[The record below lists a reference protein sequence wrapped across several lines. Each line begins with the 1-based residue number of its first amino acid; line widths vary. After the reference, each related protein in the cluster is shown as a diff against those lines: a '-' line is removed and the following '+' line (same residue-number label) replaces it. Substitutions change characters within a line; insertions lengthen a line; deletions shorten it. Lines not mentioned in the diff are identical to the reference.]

1 MKYYKSSQPVPGKGF
16 AWTFYEC
23 DDDRHIQ
30 RYLTFFTETGEVK
43 RVSDPVVK
51 ELYDGANL
59 MESSLEELELHWPPD
74 RGEAPTS
81 STAAAS
87 SGETTTVGGGGGF
100 KAFSADM
107 TVGEAMSM
115 HPRVSEVFAAFHLGG
130 CSSCGISQVETVGQ
144 VCAGYGVDL
153 DTLLE
158 VLDGL
163 MEKHPEPETASS

>member
-1 MKYYKSSQPVPGKGF
+1 MQYFKSSQPVPGKGF

-23 DDDRHIQ
+23 DDNRGIQ

-59 MESSLEELELHWPPD
+59 MDSSLEELELHWPAD
-74 RGEAPTS
+74 SGESAS
-81 STAAAS
+81 STPQAS
-87 SGETTTVGGGGGF
+87 SGNSSSGGTGF
-100 KAFSADM
+100 KTFSADM

-130 CSSCGISQVETVGQ
+130 CSSCGISQIETVGQ
-144 VCAGYGVDL
+144 VCGAYGVDL
-153 DTLLE
+153 ETLLE

-163 MEKHPEPETASS
+163 MDKEPEPEAASS

>member
-1 MKYYKSSQPVPGKGF
+1 MQYFKSSQPVPGKGF
-16 AWTFYEC
+16 AWSFYEC
-23 DDDRHIQ
+23 DENRSIQ

-59 MESSLEELELHWPPD
+59 MDSSLEEFELHWPASLD
-74 RGEAPTS
+74 EAAAPTTAKAASGESS
-81 STAAAS
+81 STGNA
-87 SGETTTVGGGGGF
+87 F
-100 KAFSADM
+100 KAFSPDM

-130 CSSCGISQVETVGQ
+130 CSSCGISQIETVGQ
-144 VCAGYGVDL
+144 VCGAYGVDM

-158 VLDGL
+158 VLEGL
-163 MEKHPEPETASS
+163 MDKHPETETAS

>member
-1 MKYYKSSQPVPGKGF
+1 MQYYKSSQPVPGKGF

-23 DDDRHIQ
+23 DDDRQIE

-59 MESSLEELELHWPPD
+59 MDSSLEEFELHWPADRDNSADAKAPKAAP
-74 RGEAPTS
+74 RGE
-81 STAAAS
+81 S
-87 SGETTTVGGGGGF
+87 SGGNAF
-100 KAFSADM
+100 KAFSPDM

-115 HPRVSEVFAAFHLGG
+115 HPRVAEVFAAFHLGG
-130 CSSCGISQVETVGQ
+130 CSSCGISQIETVGQ
-144 VCAGYGVDL
+144 VCGAYGVDI

-158 VLDGL
+158 VLEGL
-163 MEKHPEPETASS
+163 MDSHPQPETASS

>member
-1 MKYYKSSQPVPGKGF
+1 MEYFKSSQPVPGKGF

-23 DDDRHIQ
+23 GDNRDIQ

-59 MESSLEELELHWPPD
+59 MESSLEEFELHWPPGSED
-74 RGEAPTS
+74 KKSPKAS
-81 STAAAS
+81 AS
-87 SGETTTVGGGGGF
+87 SESGASGGNAF
-100 KAFSADM
+100 KTFSPDM

-130 CSSCGISQVETVGQ
+130 CSSCGISQIETVGQ
-144 VCAGYGVDL
+144 VCGAYGVDL

-158 VLDGL
+158 VLEGL
-163 MEKHPEPETASS
+163 MDKQPEPETASS

>member
-1 MKYYKSSQPVPGKGF
+1 MQYYKSSQPVPGKGF

-23 DDDRHIQ
+23 DDERSIQ

-51 ELYDGANL
+51 ELYEGANL
-59 MESSLEELELHWPPD
+59 LESSLEEFQLHWPANREGD
-74 RGEAPTS
+74 EAATPS
-81 STAAAS
+81 AS
-87 SGETTTVGGGGGF
+87 SGAPRSSGGAF
-100 KAFSADM
+100 KTFSPDM
-107 TVGEAMSM
+107 TIGEAMSM

-130 CSSCGISQVETVGQ
+130 CSSCGISQIETVGQ
-144 VCAGYGVDL
+144 VCAAYGVDL

-163 MEKHPEPETASS
+163 MDKHPEPETASS